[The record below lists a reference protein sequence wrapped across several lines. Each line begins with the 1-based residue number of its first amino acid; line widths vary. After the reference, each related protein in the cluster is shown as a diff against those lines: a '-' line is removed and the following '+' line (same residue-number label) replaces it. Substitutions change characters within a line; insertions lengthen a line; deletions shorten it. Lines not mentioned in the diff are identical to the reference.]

1 MRTYILIYMYYY
13 MHLVIFIIIDRFLV
27 YMNRPLFSKSCN
39 MLWWSGKHVT
49 AAINT
54 PLHFGSIVM
63 RPLLS
68 CSIVMRALLIA

>member
-13 MHLVIFIIIDRFLV
+13 MHLVIFIIIDSFLV
-27 YMNRPLFSKSCN
+27 YMNRPLFSESCN
-39 MLWWSGKHVT
+39 MLWWSEKHVT
-49 AAINT
+49 AINT
-54 PLHFGSIVM
+54 PLHFGSIAM